1 MKIGLTF
8 AEFARRHRRKIL
20 KPKPPLSERTMQI
33 AKLILWGCIGAMC
46 VSIGFVAV
54 YDGLPARKTVNSL
67 TATSD
72 AVKQFSTVGTHELQ
86 VNGDEAHRV
95 LVEAGLTTMEA
106 RKAAK
111 FQNQFWQT
119 EVPKITA
126 KAELIL
132 DHTDKTIT
140 DADTT
145 VTGVHQDSHEISN
158 ALVETL
164 RTLNPQLVKAGT
176 AAEKAGVAMD
186 QAGQTMNSAGK
197 VIGDPNIP
205 KIIGDVRDGTK
216 SLADAAQ
223 KGDHIVGNIDHKVDA
238 MVHPGFWGKVEGY
251 TMLVLNL
258 AKDVIE
264 SRYYTLPTVVHVSSP
279 TVTPQS
285 VAK

>member
-1 MKIGLTF
+1 MKFGLTF
-8 AEFARRHRRKIL
+8 AQWSRMNRRKIL

-33 AKLILWGCIGAMC
+33 AKLILWGCVGAMC
-46 VSIGFVAV
+46 LSIGFVAV

-72 AVKQFSTVGTHELQ
+72 AVKTFSTVGTKELQ

-95 LVEAGLTTMEA
+95 LLEAGLTTREA
-106 RKAAK
+106 RKAAA

-119 EVPKITA
+119 EVPKIAA
-126 KAELIL
+126 KANTIL
-132 DHTDKTIT
+132 DDT
-140 DADTT
+140 DTT
-145 VTGVHQDSHEISN
+145 VKGVHTDSHEISQAIVSVAN
-158 ALVETL
+158 
-164 RTLNPQLVKAGT
+164 TLNPQLVKAGT
-176 AAEKAGVAMD
+176 AAEKAGNAMD

-264 SRYYTLPTVVHVSSP
+264 SRYYTLPTTIHVSAP
-279 TVTPQS
+279 TVTPQPA
-285 VAK
+285 AK